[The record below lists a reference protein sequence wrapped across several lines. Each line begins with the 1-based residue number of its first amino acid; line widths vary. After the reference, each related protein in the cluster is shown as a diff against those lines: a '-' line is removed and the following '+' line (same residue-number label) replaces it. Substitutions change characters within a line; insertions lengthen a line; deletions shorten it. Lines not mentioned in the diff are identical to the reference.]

1 MMTAVRDETG
11 WRPGGAGGDADLD
24 PGALPPRH
32 VTLVHSDIVAST
44 PLLAAAGP
52 RYPALLRR
60 HRVIVA
66 DTVARWGGRFLSY
79 AGDSTLALFD
89 AADDALAAAAET
101 QRALTTEPWPAGLAP
116 RVRMGVHAGEIY
128 DLDGE
133 PVGLAVNHGARVM
146 SAADA
151 GQVLVS
157 DVVADAVARAG
168 RRADTPALADA
179 GWHDLRDH
187 AGLIHL
193 HQIVGL

>member
-1 MMTAVRDETG
+1 MGRMMTAVRHETG
-11 WRPGGAGGDADLD
+11 WRPGEDGGDADLD
-24 PGALPPRH
+24 PGAVPPRQ

-66 DTVARWGGRFLSY
+66 DTVAAWGGQFLSY
-79 AGDSTLALFD
+79 AGDSTLALFTT
-89 AADDALAAAAET
+89 AEDALAAAAEA
-101 QRALTTEPWPAGLAP
+101 QRALAA

-146 SAADA
+146 AAAVA

-157 DVVADAVARAG
+157 DIVADAVARAG
-168 RRADTPALADA
+168 RRADTPVLTDA

>member
-1 MMTAVRDETG
+1 MMAAVKDETG
-11 WRPGGAGGDADLD
+11 WRPGGDGGDAGLD
-24 PGALPPRH
+24 PGVVPPRH

-66 DTVARWGGRFLSY
+66 DTVARWGGQFLSY
-79 AGDSTLALFD
+79 AGDSTLAVFTS
-89 AADDALAAAAET
+89 AEDALGAAAEA
-101 QRALTTEPWPAGLAP
+101 QRALATEPWPDGLVP

-146 SAADA
+146 AAAVA

-168 RRADTPALADA
+168 RRAHTPVLADA

-187 AGLIHL
+187 AGPSHL
-193 HQIVGL
+193 HQIIGL